1 MIGLVSTVV
10 TVDIP
15 RRDRLFS
22 GSICYRMRSC
32 KSSSGVSSN
41 AVEASKDS
49 TVITICTGVPAGTTA
64 TLGALAPVLP
74 GRSAA
79 IRSGSQLG
87 SRAINETDS
96 RECQVRDSGF
106 DGDRLRA
113 FYPSK
118 WAFSYSVP
126 GPTHRN
132 RIPAA
137 MAIAS

>member
-49 TVITICTGVPAGTTA
+49 TVIAIYTGCHCGYSGDPRRACSCA
-64 TLGALAPVLP
+64 PGA
-74 GRSAA
+74 
-79 IRSGSQLG
+79 I
-87 SRAINETDS
+87 SRYQKRQSTGPKRNVTS
-96 RECQVRDSGF
+96 RRFIKTVFQ
-106 DGDRLRA
+106 
-113 FYPSK
+113 
-118 WAFSYSVP
+118 
-126 GPTHRN
+126 N
-132 RIPAA
+132 RIGVASWRA
-137 MAIAS
+137 MNATSLVPDIL